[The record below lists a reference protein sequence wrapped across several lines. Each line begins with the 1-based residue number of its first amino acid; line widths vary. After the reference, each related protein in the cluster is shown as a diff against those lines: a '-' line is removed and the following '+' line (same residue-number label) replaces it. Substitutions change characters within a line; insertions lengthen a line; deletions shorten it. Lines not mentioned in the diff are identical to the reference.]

1 MHTHEK
7 FRFQSLEDLK
17 QAIHLMNLDI
27 PLSENIS
34 ILKQG
39 YKIGNK
45 EIPNRMAIHPM
56 EGCDGTIEGDPT
68 ELTFRRYN
76 RFARGGAGILWFEA
90 TAVVTEGRAN
100 PRQLYISRENAHMFQ
115 KLLDES
121 LEEGKA
127 VFGESYQPYTVLQ
140 LTHSGRYSKP
150 IQEFSPIIAVENPYL
165 DNKLPKNYQVIT
177 DEELERLEDAFV
189 EAAVMANEI
198 GFDAVDIKACH
209 RYLVSELFSAHTRE
223 GKYGGSFENRT
234 RFIVNVVDKIQSKLG
249 DSIDITL
256 RMNVYDAMP
265 YPYGWGVHKE
275 DHKCYDVEEPLKLM
289 EILKDKGIKLVNI
302 SVGNPYYN
310 PHVGRPYD
318 VGPYLP
324 AEHPLKA
331 VERMLLIAKEIQ
343 TKLPEL
349 EIMATGFSWLREW
362 GANVAAGGIE
372 KGWFRIAG
380 FGRQAFAYPDF
391 ARDIMEKDKMDGK
404 KCCIACSKCTEIMR
418 DGGMTGCVIR
428 DASVYGPIY
437 QEGRTGKPLLIGN
450 HVAEHV

>member
-17 QAIHLMNLDI
+17 QAISELNLDI

-56 EGCDGTIEGDPT
+56 EGCDGTIKGDPA

-90 TAVVTEGRAN
+90 TAVVPEGRAN
-100 PRQLYISRENAHMFQ
+100 PRQLYISRENVHMFQ

-121 LEEGKA
+121 LEEGKV

-165 DNKLPKNYQVIT
+165 DYKLPQNYQVIT

-189 EAAVMANEI
+189 EAAVMAKEI

-209 RYLVSELFSAHTRE
+209 RYLVSELLSAHTRE

-234 RFIVNVVDKIQSKLG
+234 RFILNVVDKIQSKLG

-256 RMNVYDAMP
+256 RMNVYDAIP

-275 DHKCYDVEEPLKLM
+275 DHKRFDTQEPINLI
-289 EILKDKGIKLVNI
+289 EILRDKGIKLVNI

-331 VERMLLIAKEIQ
+331 VERMLMVAQKIQ
-343 TKLPEL
+343 TKLPD
-349 EIMATGFSWLREW
+349 IAIIATGFSWLREW
-362 GANVAAGGIE
+362 GAHVAAGGIE

-437 QEGRTGKPLLIGN
+437 QEGRTGKPLLTGN